1 MSPNELVKVYTSLVR
16 PTVEY
21 ACQVWHA
28 GLTKGQTEMLESI
41 QERVLK
47 LIYPDLDYNQA
58 LAESRLD
65 TLHERREKLSQN
77 LFVEAQNTQHK
88 LFPLMPPLR
97 ESSSTRDTYPYA
109 IPFVH
114 TNRFRDTFIN
124 HGLNSRW

>member
-28 GLTKGQTEMLESI
+28 GLTSAQTDMLESI

-47 LIYPDLDYNQA
+47 LIFPDLDYRQA
-58 LAESRLD
+58 LAESTLD
-65 TLHERREKLSQN
+65 SLYDRREKLSQT
-77 LFVEAQNTQHK
+77 LFVEAQQTRHK

-97 ESSSTRDTYPYA
+97 DSSSTRDNYPYV

-114 TNRFRDTFIN
+114 TNRFKDTFIN
-124 HGLNSRW
+124 HGLNRRW